1 MISKVKDASAQM
13 IQQYQKSEPIRS
25 EGDKPASGGATI
37 AIERVDLST
46 KAQEYQR
53 IRQILDQVPD
63 VREGKIQELKA
74 RIESGN
80 YTVDAGKVATKI
92 LGESLIDTIA

>member
-53 IRQILDQVPD
+53 IR
-63 VREGKIQELKA
+63 
-74 RIESGN
+74 S
-80 YTVDAGKVATKI
+80 
-92 LGESLIDTIA
+92 